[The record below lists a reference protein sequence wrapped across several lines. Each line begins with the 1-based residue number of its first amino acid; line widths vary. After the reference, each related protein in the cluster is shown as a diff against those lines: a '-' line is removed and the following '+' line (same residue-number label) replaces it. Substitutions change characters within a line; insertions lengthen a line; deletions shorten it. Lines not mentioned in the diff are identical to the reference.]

1 MVFNYKMENNWYIL
15 KVVSGQ
21 ENKISK
27 LIESLSDQEKIN
39 IDEVLV
45 PSRKIYKVKKGKK
58 VEDQEKLF
66 SGYVFVKFDLNLDT
80 KSAILSIP
88 KVSSFLGGTNP
99 SPVSE
104 KKMEDIFSMIND
116 EKIAGIS
123 QEKMFEIGEI
133 LNVIDGPFDSF
144 SGVVESFDDE
154 KQRIKIS
161 ISIFGR
167 STSVELHY
175 DQVKKIN

>member
-45 PSRKIYKVKKGKK
+45 PSRKISKVKKGKK

-104 KKMEDIFSMIND
+104 KKMEDIFYMIND
-116 EKIAGIS
+116 EKIAGLS

>member
-1 MVFNYKMENNWYIL
+1 
-15 KVVSGQ
+15 
-21 ENKISK
+21 
-27 LIESLSDQEKIN
+27 
-39 IDEVLV
+39 
-45 PSRKIYKVKKGKK
+45 
-58 VEDQEKLF
+58 
-66 SGYVFVKFDLNLDT
+66 
-80 KSAILSIP
+80 
-88 KVSSFLGGTNP
+88 
-99 SPVSE
+99 
-104 KKMEDIFSMIND
+104 MEDIFSMIND
-116 EKIAGIS
+116 EKIAGLS